1 MKSQAGQY
9 AHRLLQAQEEVA
21 ILQKQLEAHSP
32 YPALPGAGSED
43 TAMLQA
49 KIERLQDK
57 NKQLRASLN
66 QAQQLPSA
74 RGCCSN

>member
-1 MKSQAGQY
+1 
-9 AHRLLQAQEEVA
+9 
-21 ILQKQLEAHSP
+21 
-32 YPALPGAGSED
+32 
-43 TAMLQA
+43 MLQA